1 VIRVHKIRLD
11 PTAAQAVYFARACG
25 TARFAYNWALAEW
38 KRQYEV
44 GGKPNE
50 GALRKQLNAIK
61 AAEFPWMAEV
71 TKCAPQTAIKN
82 VGLAFEHFFR
92 RVKLGQKPGYPRFK
106 RKGVRDSFRADNGP
120 ENVTSH
126 AVQVVDKT
134 VKLPRCGVVR
144 MREALRL
151 TGRVLSATVS
161 RVADGWYV
169 SLSVETEDQER
180 LHARPAG
187 RSCAY
192 LRRSATVMACF
203 CIDRSALQ
211 RRPTARPRRYPIGRA
226 SLGNFP
232 LQKRNTL

>member
-1 VIRVHKIRLD
+1 MIRVHKIRLD

-106 RKGVRDSFRADNGP
+106 RKGVRARSGP
-120 ENVTSH
+120 IT
-126 AVQVVDKT
+126 
-134 VKLPRCGVVR
+134 G
-144 MREALRL
+144 LR
-151 TGRVLSATVS
+151 T
-161 RVADGWYV
+161 
-169 SLSVETEDQER
+169 
-180 LHARPAG
+180 
-187 RSCAY
+187 
-192 LRRSATVMACF
+192 
-203 CIDRSALQ
+203 
-211 RRPTARPRRYPIGRA
+211 
-226 SLGNFP
+226 
-232 LQKRNTL
+232 